1 MFIKGVLNS
10 FHKKIFSWFVPSE
23 LPFNTIKCNNI
34 LFSSTWNL
42 TDKET
47 KSIQVAAR
55 TDNSHCKPS
64 KESSPDN
71 ALVNDNSLDLRHCE
85 SNEEFY
91 VNYSM
96 VSTQANTAP
105 IYLAHNS
112 SSTVGSS
119 PSSSI
124 SGLSSLEISTSSPIH
139 SDTTSSNEGFF
150 KRLLWLLDN
159 YEEIKDFSWEGWG
172 SLPKNSYVPSQDL
185 WKATL

>member
-1 MFIKGVLNS
+1 MYI
-10 FHKKIFSWFVPSE
+10 
-23 LPFNTIKCNNI
+23 
-34 LFSSTWNL
+34 STLYL

-150 KRLLWLLDN
+150 KRLLWLLDI
-159 YEEIKDFSWEGWG
+159 YEEIKSY
-172 SLPKNSYVPSQDL
+172 SLVDITS
-185 WKATL
+185 KASSRTFFFKIYFNR